1 MKKMMKRTAA
11 VTLAGIMSVGMLTGC
26 GSKTI
31 DGTKTVATVDGTEIP
46 LGVVSLYARQ
56 QQEQTTAMYMSYMG
70 SADNIWIRLQMRIPE
85 RLTEIRQWKVA

>member
-31 DGTKTVATVDGTEIP
+31 DGTKIVATVDGTE
-46 LGVVSLYARQ
+46 
-56 QQEQTTAMYMSYMG
+56 
-70 SADNIWIRLQMRIPE
+70 IRLQMRIPE
-85 RLTEIRQWKVA
+85 RLTEIRQWKAA

>member
-1 MKKMMKRTAA
+1 MEEEMKKMVKRTAA

-56 QQEQTTAMYMSYMG
+56 QQEQIG
-70 SADNIWIRLQMRIPE
+70 FQLRQDVSAAPLQIEHR
-85 RLTEIRQWKVA
+85 VDD

>member
-1 MKKMMKRTAA
+1 MEMKKMMKRTAA

-56 QQEQTTAMYMSYMG
+56 QQEQTVSEFFRVCHCTPFLLFVWENTAP
-70 SADNIWIRLQMRIPE
+70 I
-85 RLTEIRQWKVA
+85 

>member
-56 QQEQTTAMYMSYMG
+56 QQEQTDSALNDVLHDFLHSPAPTAG
-70 SADNIWIRLQMRIPE
+70 
-85 RLTEIRQWKVA
+85 

>member
-1 MKKMMKRTAA
+1 MEEEMKKMMKRTAA
-11 VTLAGIMSVGMLTGC
+11 VTLAGIMSVGLLTGC

-56 QQEQTTAMYMSYMG
+56 QQEQTTQQ
-70 SADNIWIRLQMRIPE
+70 DNRSFYYNPFN
-85 RLTEIRQWKVA
+85 